1 MLIPARI
8 RQSVLEYADSS
19 GGNDV
24 QMNSKIIEPAANP
37 SKKAEA
43 NVYETA
49 VVRSE
54 TKSGASS
61 LDSRSTRR
69 RYLFLLAGC

>member
-1 MLIPARI
+1 M
-8 RQSVLEYADSS
+8 
-19 GGNDV
+19 DV

-37 SKKAEA
+37 SKNADAK
-43 NVYETA
+43 VYETA

-69 RYLFLLAGC
+69 R